1 MPAAFENGYE
11 KSIMCHFHQHFQAFF
26 LVWMIHENIKKDA
39 CSNENESV
47 LTGENK
53 NASVVVF
60 FEMKTDSFEKCISGP
75 GP

>member
-1 MPAAFENGYE
+1 MPEAFENGYE
-11 KSIMCHFHQHFQAFF
+11 KASCVISISIFRPFF
-26 LVWMIHENIKKDA
+26 SVDDTWKHIKKDA

>member
-1 MPAAFENGYE
+1 M
-11 KSIMCHFHQHFQAFF
+11 
-26 LVWMIHENIKKDA
+26 WMIHENIKKDA